1 MKPATNPRALAC
13 LALVGAAAALGAACV
28 SDDAGAGEAEG
39 TQRLAY
45 VIEPSDQTVTL
56 VATTRASEWPRP
68 ARGLDHSKETPGDM
82 AVQEAI
88 LRDAEGQRAGE
99 IYATFTT
106 VGKPGIEA
114 VSATLDLSD
123 GDLIAQGMIGN
134 GAEDELGVVGGT
146 GVYSGARGSLRVTQD
161 EDVVRL
167 EVELER

>member
-1 MKPATNPRALAC
+1 MKQATNPRALAC
-13 LALVGAAAALGAACV
+13 LALVGAAAALGAACGP
-28 SDDAGAGEAEG
+28 DDAGAGEAEG

-56 VATTRASEWPRP
+56 VDNPGKRVA
-68 ARGLDHSKETPGDM
+68 HSKETPGDM

-167 EVELER
+167 EVELERR

>member
-1 MKPATNPRALAC
+1 MKQATNPSALAC
-13 LALVGAAAALGAACV
+13 LALVGAAAALGAACG

-39 TQRLAY
+39 PQRLAY

-56 VATTRASEWPRP
+56 VDNPGKRVAPPGSK
-68 ARGLDHSKETPGDM
+68 LDHSKETPGDM

-88 LRDAEGQRAGE
+88 LRDAEGERAGE

-114 VSATLDLSD
+114 VSATLDLSG
-123 GDLIAQGMIGN
+123 GDLVAQGMIGN